1 MPFTVDIHPPPVTA
15 SVTVIDET
23 WTAPPPP
30 QAPVSK
36 AATPPAAQAVL
47 VDPRIADG
55 VAAMIAAAPER
66 DPAPNRQDGLQRVVY
81 GSDAV
86 ARFSKDFTAAKVP
99 SCGGA
104 DPLKFQPARVGPVG
118 LGGLF
123 AAPFLVV
130 AALRGKCLLH

>member
-1 MPFTVDIHPPPVTA
+1 MLFTVDINPPPVTA

-23 WTAPPPP
+23 WAAPPPP

-66 DPAPNRQDGLQRVVY
+66 DPAPNRQPGLQAGAY
-81 GSDAV
+81 GADAV
-86 ARFSKDFTAAKVP
+86 AKFARGFSDAKVQP
-99 SCGGA
+99 CLSPATGG
-104 DPLKFQPARVGPVG
+104 L
-118 LGGLF
+118 GLF
-123 AAPFLVV
+123 AIPVIAVQ
-130 AALRGKCLLH
+130 ALRGKCLMP